1 MLDEAIPDAERLGGL
16 LLARVLAGLSWYAIG
31 HGDIDAANTYAE
43 RVRDLAG
50 QLQHPIAVPG
60 GARPARRDRQL
71 GGDVPASLHH
81 AAEALAL
88 AVEIGDLE
96 GQALAHSNIGVGR
109 HLLGDAGGSPD
120 EYDAALHHYRRGTA
134 LDQRLGRQL
143 QCGMIAANMAQVHIR
158 RGDDAVARQLLR
170 EALTVVRQS
179 GGAATLLFCVLAEA
193 DRRLVDGDPTT
204 ALELIGV
211 VQRHPALT
219 HDNEVEIE
227 RILDRSGLPADVIE
241 HGLARGAGHDFDVV
255 VDRLVRDLA

>member
-1 MLDEAIPDAERLGGL
+1 MRCLRE
-16 LLARVLAGLSWYAIG
+16 LLALLGAI
-31 HGDIDAANTYAE
+31 ANL
-43 RVRDLAG
+43 R
-50 QLQHPIAVPG
+50 
-60 GARPARRDRQL
+60 
-71 GGDVPASLHH
+71 GDVQASLRH

-96 GQALAHSNIGVGR
+96 GQALAHGNIGVGR

-120 EYDAALHHYRRGTA
+120 DYDAALHHYREARA

-143 QCGMIAANMAQVHIR
+143 QGGMIAANMAQVNIR
-158 RGDDAVARQLLR
+158 RDEDLVARQLLR

-193 DRRLVDGDPTT
+193 DRRLVGGDPAT

-227 RILDRSGLPADVIE
+227 RILRRSGLPAPVIDQ
-241 HGLARGAGHDFDVV
+241 GLAVGAGRDLEVV
-255 VDRLVRDLA
+255 VDQLVRELA